1 MAKKTDDAALEKA
14 FDGVIFTD
22 LEFKDT
28 GPTVIP
34 TGFSVLDFTILKR
47 GGIPIGKITEANGE
61 PGTCKSILGY
71 QIMASAQKLFPDRY
85 VVLVDTEFV
94 IRSKEDLEWL
104 QMHGVDTSKER
115 FKLIQENSAEDV
127 YNAIMDIADD
137 PKCSLIVL
145 DSIGNMD
152 VDQNMTGKRFE
163 REKGKVKSDQPGVF
177 AKVTQAAMKR
187 LVRSLAHHRT
197 TMFIINQ
204 KRDQLNAYAGAPAS
218 PGGNNYRHNRSVVL
232 ELRNVEKLERN
243 DEIIGQV
250 VKCKVSRSKVSAAG
264 ETDANT
270 HLNFFFTG
278 QDERVI
284 FELYNAAVELGII
297 VKAGSW
303 LKWGDKRWQGSERV
317 FRELEDN
324 EELRTELQS
333 EIEKKR

>member
-22 LEFKDT
+22 IEFKDS
-28 GPTVIP
+28 GPTAIP
-34 TGFSVLDFTILKR
+34 TGFSVLDFAILKR

-71 QIMASAQKLFPDRY
+71 QVMASAQKVFKDRY

-94 IRSKEDLEWL
+94 IRSKDDLEWL
-104 QMHGVDTSKER
+104 QLHGVDTSKER

-127 YNAIMDIADD
+127 YNAIMEIADD
-137 PKCSLIVL
+137 PKCALIVL

-187 LVRSLAHHRT
+187 LVRSLAKHKT

-204 KRDQLNAYAGAPAS
+204 KRDQLNAYAGAAAS

-297 VKAGSW
+297 VKAGAW
-303 LKWGDKRWQGSERV
+303 LKWGERRWQGVERC
-317 FRELEDN
+317 FKELEDN
-324 EELRTELQS
+324 EELRTELQQ